1 MDLLVNVAQLL
12 KEDVGATRKLAVDV
26 PQLELEAEP
35 PASVKGSLLLTHID
49 QGVWVTGP
57 VAISTDSTCSR
68 CLVPF
73 TSWLQVELDDVFLPL
88 VDPKTGARRPR
99 GDDTTADM
107 ASIDDHHVLD
117 LSEPLRQYRRAAM
130 PLAPVCRDD
139 CKGICAHCGAD
150 LNASTCKCTAAPDPR
165 WASLRE
171 LLT

>member
-12 KEDVGATRKLAVDV
+12 TEDVGATRKLEVDG

-35 PASVKGSLLLTHID
+35 PAFVKGTLLLTRID
-49 QGVWVTGP
+49 QGIWVTGP

-73 TSWLQVELDDVFLPL
+73 TSWLQVQVDDVFLPT
-88 VDPKTGARRPR
+88 VDPKTGARSRR
-99 GDDTTADM
+99 GDDTTADTV
-107 ASIDDHHVLD
+107 SIDAHHVLD

-130 PLAPVCRDD
+130 PLAPVCRDN
-139 CKGICAHCGAD
+139 CKGICPHCGAD
-150 LNASTCKCTAAPDPR
+150 LNASTCECTPAPDPR